1 LIGVLMVEKDPGDVA
16 FCSMCFLRATE
27 KYRVFWRLNIG
38 AAATDHTTSNT
49 VDFERTRGVF
59 GVRQKQFPFFNVA
72 CRARVYFY
80 FSYFMD

>member
-1 LIGVLMVEKDPGDVA
+1 MVEKDPGDVA

-38 AAATDHTTSNT
+38 AATTDRTTSNT

-59 GVRQKQFPFFNVA
+59 GVRQKRFPFFNVGG
-72 CRARVYFY
+72 RGGGWF
-80 FSYFMD
+80 

>member
-1 LIGVLMVEKDPGDVA
+1 MVEKDPGDVA

-72 CRARVYFY
+72 CRARAYFY